1 MLYIQ
6 LIISFLVGGILIALQ
21 TLIAE
26 RVSLRWRGIILTI
39 PTTIAISLLFIG
51 IIKTPQDVADAAIS
65 IPASIGA
72 SYTFVTLFTLL
83 RNFGLI
89 FSYVVSILVW
99 CLFASLII
107 IFPPSDF
114 VSSLVIFCAIPVLVG
129 YLIVSRLPQVEELKK
144 FPMNSKHLFFRS
156 LLGGFIV
163 ALSVALSKFLG
174 NVWGGIFSVFPAA
187 FSSTFIIYYYLQ
199 GPKIIPSV
207 TKSTFF
213 PGVIG
218 FILYALVSAY
228 SFPIYGIWIGTL
240 IGYVVVLGFF
250 LIWNLFKKP

>member
-6 LIISFLVGGILIALQ
+6 LLISFILGGILIALQ

-26 RVSLRWRGIILTI
+26 RVSLRWRGVILTV

-51 IIKTPQDVADAAIS
+51 IVKTPEDVAHAAIS
-65 IPASIGA
+65 IPASLGA
-72 SYTFVTLFTLL
+72 SYTFVTIFTLL
-83 RNFGLI
+83 RNYGLA
-89 FSYVVSILVW
+89 FSYIAAILVW
-99 CLFASLII
+99 CIFASLII
-107 IFPPSDF
+107 IFPPADF
-114 VSSLVIFCAIPVLVG
+114 ISSLMIFCAIPILVG
-129 YLIVSRLPQVEELKK
+129 YLIVSRLPQVEELKR

-163 ALSVALSKFLG
+163 ALSVYLSKTLG
-174 NVWGGIFSVFPAA
+174 NTWGGIFSVFPAA

-228 SFPIYGIWIGTL
+228 AFPLYGVWIGTL
-240 IGYVVVLGFF
+240 IDYVVVLGFF
-250 LIWNLFKKP
+250 LLWNFIKKS